1 MNNTFSKSS
10 INQSNRQ
17 FVAPISTQS
26 ERVSPELS
34 VDENEDYVIELID
47 ENNISES
54 EVHTFS
60 QLQAN
65 HLATATAAAIPSFSK
80 PEKTIEPIELKWK
93 ITPKTVNTT
102 LVSFLAGSA
111 CAMLGLAVAM
121 GVQRNWAISIVGL
134 VAVLFL
140 LIAIERSLH
149 GWRATRDANEFVI
162 LDGENLRYELVGQGV
177 GCLKKADIRT
187 IQAESQYLVIG
198 YRVEK
203 SSEVALDYVKLD
215 LSRLAWQ
222 SDVRFDCVNTLN
234 DAVAEMA
241 QSIRSSLENEQIAYF
256 SHQNQSKIE
265 F

>member
-47 ENNISES
+47 ENNFSES
-54 EVHTFS
+54 EAQS
-60 QLQAN
+60 QIQAN
-65 HLATATAAAIPSFSK
+65 HLTTTFPSFSK
-80 PEKTIEPIELKWK
+80 PEKTVEPIELKWK

-140 LIAIERSLH
+140 LVAIERSLH
-149 GWRATRDANEFVI
+149 GWRATRDADEFVA
-162 LDGENLRYELVGQGV
+162 LDSENLRYELVGQGV

-187 IQAESQYLVIG
+187 IQTESHHLVIG
-198 YRVEK
+198 YRVAQ
-203 SSEVALDYVKLD
+203 SPEVALDYVKLD

-234 DAVAEMA
+234 DAVAQMA
-241 QSIRSSLENEQIAYF
+241 QSIRSSLESEQIAYF
-256 SHQNQSKIE
+256 SHQNQSNPSN
-265 F
+265 

>member
-54 EVHTFS
+54 EVQS
-60 QLQAN
+60 QIQTN
-65 HLATATAAAIPSFSK
+65 QLASAIPSFSK
-80 PEKTIEPIELKWK
+80 PEKTLEPIELKWK

-198 YRVEK
+198 YRVAK

-234 DAVAEMA
+234 EAVAEMA

-256 SHQNQSKIE
+256 SHQNQSKI
-265 F
+265 

>member
-54 EVHTFS
+54 EVQS
-60 QLQAN
+60 QIQTN
-65 HLATATAAAIPSFSK
+65 QLASAIPSFSK

-256 SHQNQSKIE
+256 SHQNQSKI
-265 F
+265 

>member
-60 QLQAN
+60 QIQTN
-65 HLATATAAAIPSFSK
+65 QLASAIPSFSK
-80 PEKTIEPIELKWK
+80 PEKILEPIEPIELKWK

-198 YRVEK
+198 YRVAK

-256 SHQNQSKIE
+256 SHQNQSKI
-265 F
+265 